1 MITLN
6 ALLRLMPYAGL
17 FDLEEDNF
25 LQIVDSDTGAHY
37 RVKSDVL
44 LLGGNPC
51 GFDRSELLELE
62 VDLYK
67 LEVTCVEYE
76 DDHCVISVK
85 GR

>member
-1 MITLN
+1 MITLL

-37 RVKSDVL
+37 RVKSDML
-44 LLGGNPC
+44 LLGGDPC
-51 GFDRSELLELE
+51 GFDKF
-62 VDLYK
+62 DLYK
-67 LEVTCVEYE
+67 MEVACVEYE
-76 DDHCVISVK
+76 NDHCVISVK

>member
-6 ALLRLMPYAGL
+6 ALLRLMPYAAVL
-17 FDLEEDNF
+17 PDLDEYCFIQIEDNE
-25 LQIVDSDTGAHY
+25 TGAHY

-44 LLGGNPC
+44 LLGGDPC
-51 GFDRSELLELE
+51 GFTKSDLL
-62 VDLYK
+62 K
-67 LEVTCVEYE
+67 LEVACVEYV

>member
-6 ALLRLMPYAGL
+6 ALLQLMPYTGL
-17 FDLEEDNF
+17 FDLDLDCF

-44 LLGGNPC
+44 LLGGDPC
-51 GFDRSELLELE
+51 GFGKF
-62 VDLYK
+62 DLYK
-67 LEVTCVEYE
+67 LEVTCVEYV
-76 DDHCVISVK
+76 DDHCIISVK

>member
-1 MITLN
+1 MITLL

-37 RVKSDVL
+37 RVKSDEL
-44 LLGGNPC
+44 LLGGEPC
-51 GFDRSELLELE
+51 GFGKF
-62 VDLYK
+62 DLYK

>member
-1 MITLN
+1 MITLL

-51 GFDRSELLELE
+51 GFSKFE
-62 VDLYK
+62 LYK

>member
-1 MITLN
+1 MITLL

-51 GFDRSELLELE
+51 GFSKF
-62 VDLYK
+62 DLYK

>member
-44 LLGGNPC
+44 LLGGDPC
-51 GFDRSELLELE
+51 GFSKF
-62 VDLYK
+62 DLYK

>member
-1 MITLN
+1 MITLL

-44 LLGGNPC
+44 LLGGDPC
-51 GFDRSELLELE
+51 GFSKS
-62 VDLYK
+62 DLYK

>member
-1 MITLN
+1 MITLL

-51 GFDRSELLELE
+51 GFGKF
-62 VDLYK
+62 DLYQ

>member
-44 LLGGNPC
+44 LLGGDPC
-51 GFDRSELLELE
+51 GFKMS
-62 VDLYK
+62 DLYK

>member
-1 MITLN
+1 MITLL

-37 RVKSDVL
+37 RVKSGVL
-44 LLGGNPC
+44 LLGGDSC
-51 GFDRSELLELE
+51 GFGKSDLL
-62 VDLYK
+62 K
-67 LEVTCVEYE
+67 LEVTCVEYV

>member
-6 ALLRLMPYAGL
+6 VLLRLMPYAGL

-44 LLGGNPC
+44 LLGGEPVE
-51 GFDRSELLELE
+51 FKMS
-62 VDLYK
+62 DLYK

>member
-25 LQIVDSDTGAHY
+25 LQIMDSGTGAHY
-37 RVKSDVL
+37 RTNPGEVL
-44 LLGGNPC
+44 LLGGEPVE
-51 GFDRSELLELE
+51 FKMS
-62 VDLYK
+62 DLYK

>member
-1 MITLN
+1 MITLL
-6 ALLRLMPYAGL
+6 ALLRLMPYTGL

-25 LQIVDSDTGAHY
+25 LQIVDNDTGAHY
-37 RVKSDVL
+37 RVKSDML
-44 LLGGNPC
+44 LLGGDPC
-51 GFDRSELLELE
+51 GFDKF
-62 VDLYK
+62 DLYK

>member
-1 MITLN
+1 MITLS

-37 RVKSDVL
+37 RVQSDVL
-44 LLGGNPC
+44 LLGGAPC
-51 GFDRSELLELE
+51 GFDRSELLQ
-62 VDLYK
+62 

>member
-1 MITLN
+1 MITLL

-37 RVKSDVL
+37 RVQSDVL
-44 LLGGNPC
+44 LLGGAPC
-51 GFDRSELLELE
+51 GFDKF
-62 VDLYK
+62 DLYK

>member
-1 MITLN
+1 MITLL
-6 ALLRLMPYAGL
+6 ALLRLMPYDGL

-44 LLGGNPC
+44 LLGGDPC
-51 GFDRSELLELE
+51 GFSKF
-62 VDLYK
+62 DLYK

>member
-37 RVKSDVL
+37 RVKSDEL
-44 LLGGNPC
+44 LLGGEPVK
-51 GFDRSELLELE
+51 FKMS
-62 VDLYK
+62 DLYK

-85 GR
+85 GL

>member
-1 MITLN
+1 MITLL

-44 LLGGNPC
+44 LLGGDPC
-51 GFDRSELLELE
+51 GFGKPDLL
-62 VDLYK
+62 K
-67 LEVTCVEYE
+67 LKVTCVEYV
-76 DDHCVISVK
+76 DNHCVISVK

>member
-1 MITLN
+1 MITLL

-44 LLGGNPC
+44 WLGGDPC
-51 GFDRSELLELE
+51 GFSKF
-62 VDLYK
+62 DLYK

>member
-44 LLGGNPC
+44 LLGGDPC
-51 GFDRSELLELE
+51 GFDRSE
-62 VDLYK
+62 LYK

>member
-1 MITLN
+1 MITLL
-6 ALLRLMPYAGL
+6 ALLRLMPYTGL

-25 LQIVDSDTGAHY
+25 LQIVDNDTGAHY
-37 RVKSDVL
+37 RVKSDIL
-44 LLGGNPC
+44 LLGGDPC
-51 GFDRSELLELE
+51 GFDKF
-62 VDLYK
+62 DLYK

>member
-1 MITLN
+1 MITLL

-44 LLGGNPC
+44 LLGGDPC
-51 GFDRSELLELE
+51 GFSKF
-62 VDLYK
+62 DLYK